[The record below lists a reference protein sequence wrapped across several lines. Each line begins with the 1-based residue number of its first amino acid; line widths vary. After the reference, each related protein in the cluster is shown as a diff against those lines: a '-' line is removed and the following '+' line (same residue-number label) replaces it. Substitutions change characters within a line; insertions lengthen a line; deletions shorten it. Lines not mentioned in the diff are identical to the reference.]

1 MSDALDGRSA
11 TTAGAAKRRH
21 PVRLVIGVL
30 LALLLL
36 YIASPYYS
44 FWRFTQALRAKDRA
58 RIESQVDFRSVRDS
72 LKRQLRGQV
81 PAASRDKQDAFA
93 GLVQRLAPS
102 LIDQLVDAF
111 ITPEGLAAL
120 IADRELAEQ
129 AKAKNP
135 GAIVRINS
143 DAARDLA
150 WDSVN
155 YAFFTG
161 ARRFLVDVQGTRL
174 HWKFSR
180 FRWVLEA
187 VELPLDDGKQ

>member
-1 MSDALDGRSA
+1 MSDAMHGRSA
-11 TTAGAAKRRH
+11 TAAGATKPRR
-21 PVRLVIGVL
+21 PGRLVIGVL
-30 LALLLL
+30 LSLLLL
-36 YIASPYYS
+36 YLASPYYS

-58 RIESQVDFRSVRDS
+58 RIESHVDFRSVRDS

-81 PAASRDKQDAFA
+81 PAASPDKQDAFA

-120 IADRELAEQ
+120 IADRELAQQ

-135 GAIVRINS
+135 AAIVRINS

-161 ARRFLVDVQGTRL
+161 PRHFLIDVQGTRL
-174 HWKFSR
+174 RWKFSR

-187 VELPLDDGKQ
+187 VELPLDHAKQ